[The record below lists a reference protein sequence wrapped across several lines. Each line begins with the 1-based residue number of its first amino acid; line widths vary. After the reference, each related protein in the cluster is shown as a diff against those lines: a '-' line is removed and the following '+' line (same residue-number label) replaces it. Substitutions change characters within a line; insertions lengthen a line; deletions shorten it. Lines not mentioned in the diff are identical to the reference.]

1 MLELDSRI
9 CNAIKRLNDYFGERN
24 YVICGSIALYIQG
37 LDLGRVPH
45 DFDIFIP
52 NKHRKYFLRLF
63 RLIIAQS
70 DWLLDFPER
79 PLEGQEVI
87 GDFEFHGL
95 KVKCQTV
102 ESILE
107 CKQAI
112 LADRNLSYSD
122 KYYNKQQQD
131 IEKIKLKL
139 NI

>member
-1 MLELDSRI
+1 MKELDKRI
-9 CNAIKRLNDYFGERN
+9 CNAIKRLDEYFGKHK
-24 YVICGSIALYIQG
+24 YIICGSVGLYIQG
-37 LDLGRVPH
+37 IDLGREPH

-52 NKHRKYFLRLF
+52 NRRREYLLRLF

-70 DWLLDFPER
+70 DWILDFPKR

-87 GDFEFHGL
+87 NDFKFHGL
-95 KVKCQTV
+95 NVKCQTI
-102 ESILE
+102 ESIME

-112 LADRNLSYSD
+112 VKNRDLSYDD